1 MARAALGA
9 GAFFLTDSG
18 PAGRYLSRVIAVST
32 PVGLTGG
39 VAAVVEP
46 AAPLTFQEVY
56 DGNVDYVWKTVCR
69 LGVHGPAVE
78 DAVQEVFVVVHRKLA
93 SFEGRSSMH
102 TWLFQI
108 ARRVVHDHRRTVRRK
123 ERPPGPNQSVPDLG
137 AVAADE
143 STSPDA
149 AARRAEAARVL
160 YKLLDNLDTDK
171 REVFI
176 LAELDQLAA
185 PKIADVL
192 GINVNTVYSR
202 LRLARE
208 AFNAALARH
217 HARDGKT

>member
-1 MARAALGA
+1 
-9 GAFFLTDSG
+9 LTDSG
-18 PAGRYLSRVIAVST
+18 PAGRYLRRVVAVST
-32 PVGLTGG
+32 PAGLSGG
-39 VAAVVEP
+39 ASTVLEP

-69 LGVHGPAVE
+69 LGLRGPAVE

-123 ERPPGPNQSVPDLG
+123 EHPPGPNQSVPDLG
-137 AVAADE
+137 AIAADE
-143 STSPDA
+143 SHSPDA
-149 AARRAEAARVL
+149 SARRAEAARVL
-160 YKLLDNLDTDK
+160 YELLDKLDTDK

-176 LAELDQLAA
+176 LAELEQLAA
-185 PKIADVL
+185 PKIAQVL

-208 AFNAALARH
+208 AFNLALARH
-217 HARDGKT
+217 HARDGKKS

>member
-1 MARAALGA
+1 M
-9 GAFFLTDSG
+9 TDSG
-18 PAGRYLSRVIAVST
+18 PTGRYLSKVVAVSR
-32 PVGLTGG
+32 PAGLSGD
-39 VAAVVEP
+39 AATAFEP

-69 LGVHGPAVE
+69 LGVHGPSVE
-78 DAVQEVFVVVHRKLA
+78 DAVQDVFVVVHRKLA
-93 SFEGRSSMH
+93 SFQGRSSMR

-123 ERPPGPNQSVPDLG
+123 EHPPGPNEWVPDLG

-143 STSPDA
+143 SASPDA
-149 AARRAEAARVL
+149 SARRAEAARVL
-160 YKLLDNLDTDK
+160 YELLDKLDTDK

-185 PKIADVL
+185 PEIAQVL

-217 HARDGKT
+217 HARDGKK

>member
-1 MARAALGA
+1 VA
-9 GAFFLTDSG
+9 
-18 PAGRYLSRVIAVST
+18 VVST
-32 PVGLTGG
+32 PAGLSGG
-39 VAAVVEP
+39 AATVYET

-69 LGVHGPAVE
+69 LGVHGPSAE

-93 SFEGRSSMH
+93 SFERRSSMH

-123 ERPPGPNQSVPDLG
+123 EHPAGPNESVPDLG

-143 STSPDA
+143 SSSPDA
-149 AARRAEAARVL
+149 SAQRAEAARVL
-160 YKLLDNLDTDK
+160 YKLLDKLDTDQ

-185 PKIADVL
+185 PKIAQVL

-208 AFNAALARH
+208 AVNAALARH
-217 HARDGKT
+217 HARDGKK

>member
-1 MARAALGA
+1 M
-9 GAFFLTDSG
+9 TDSG
-18 PAGRYLSRVIAVST
+18 SAGRYLSRVIAVSRPAGLSGAEVT
-32 PVGLTGG
+32 AFEPV
-39 VAAVVEP
+39 
-46 AAPLTFQEVY
+46 APVTFEQVY
-56 DGNVDYVWKTVCR
+56 DENVDYVWKTVCR
-69 LGVHGPAVE
+69 LGVRGPAVE

-123 ERPPGPNQSVPDLG
+123 ERPPLPNEPVQDLG
-137 AVAADE
+137 AIAADE

-149 AARRAEAARVL
+149 TARRAEAARVL
-160 YKLLDNLDTDK
+160 YELLDKLDTDK

-176 LAELDQLAA
+176 LAEVEELAA
-185 PKIADVL
+185 PNIAQVL

-208 AFNAALARH
+208 AFNLALARH
-217 HARDGKT
+217 HGRDGRK

>member
-1 MARAALGA
+1 M
-9 GAFFLTDSG
+9 TDWG
-18 PAGRYLSRVIAVST
+18 LAGRYLPRVVAVST
-32 PVGLTGG
+32 PAGLPGC
-39 VAAVVEP
+39 AATVFEP

-69 LGVHGPAVE
+69 LGVHGAAVE

-93 SFEGRSSMH
+93 SFEGRSSMR

-123 ERPPGPNQSVPDLG
+123 EHPPGPNESVPDLG
-137 AVAADE
+137 AIAADE
-143 STSPDA
+143 SSSPDA
-149 AARRAEAARVL
+149 SARRAEAARVL
-160 YKLLDNLDTDK
+160 YELLDKLDMDK

-176 LAELDQLAA
+176 LAELEQLAA
-185 PKIADVL
+185 PEIAQVL

-202 LRLARE
+202 LRLSRE

-217 HARDGKT
+217 HARDGKK

>member
-1 MARAALGA
+1 
-9 GAFFLTDSG
+9 
-18 PAGRYLSRVIAVST
+18 VIAVST
-32 PVGLTGG
+32 PAGLSGG
-39 VAAVVEP
+39 AATVFET
-46 AAPLTFQEVY
+46 AAPPTFQEVY

-69 LGVHGPAVE
+69 LGVHGIAVE
-78 DAVQEVFVVVHRKLA
+78 DAVQEVFLVVHRKLV
-93 SFEGRSSMH
+93 SFEGRSSIH

-108 ARRVVHDHRRTVRRK
+108 ARRVVYDHRRTVRRK

-149 AARRAEAARVL
+149 SARRAEAVRVL

-171 REVFI
+171 REVFV

-185 PKIADVL
+185 PEIAQVL

-202 LRLARE
+202 VRLARE

-217 HARDGKT
+217 HARDGKK

>member
-1 MARAALGA
+1 MSR
-9 GAFFLTDSG
+9 
-18 PAGRYLSRVIAVST
+18 PAGLSGGEVTAFE
-32 PVGLTGG
+32 PV
-39 VAAVVEP
+39 
-46 AAPLTFQEVY
+46 APLTFEQVY
-56 DGNVDYVWKTVCR
+56 DENVDYVWKTVCR
-69 LGVHGPAVE
+69 LGVRGPAVE

-123 ERPPGPNQSVPDLG
+123 EHPPLPNESVPDLG
-137 AVAADE
+137 AIAADE

-149 AARRAEAARVL
+149 TARRAEAARVL
-160 YKLLDNLDTDK
+160 YDLLDKLDTDK

-176 LAELDQLAA
+176 LAEVEELAA
-185 PKIADVL
+185 PEIAQVL

-208 AFNAALARH
+208 AFNLALARH
-217 HARDGKT
+217 HGRDGRK

>member
-1 MARAALGA
+1 
-9 GAFFLTDSG
+9 
-18 PAGRYLSRVIAVST
+18 VIAVSRPAGLSGGEVT
-32 PVGLTGG
+32 AFEPV
-39 VAAVVEP
+39 
-46 AAPLTFQEVY
+46 APRTFEQVY
-56 DGNVDYVWKTVCR
+56 DENVDYVWKTVCR
-69 LGVHGPAVE
+69 LGVRGPAVE

-123 ERPPGPNQSVPDLG
+123 EHPPLPNESVPDLG
-137 AVAADE
+137 AIAADE

-149 AARRAEAARVL
+149 TARRAEAARVL
-160 YKLLDNLDTDK
+160 YELLDKLDTDK

-176 LAELDQLAA
+176 LAEVEELAA
-185 PKIADVL
+185 PDIAQVL

-208 AFNAALARH
+208 AFNLALARH
-217 HARDGKT
+217 HGRDGRK

>member
-1 MARAALGA
+1 
-9 GAFFLTDSG
+9 
-18 PAGRYLSRVIAVST
+18 VIAVSRPAGLSGGEVT
-32 PVGLTGG
+32 AFEPV
-39 VAAVVEP
+39 
-46 AAPLTFQEVY
+46 APLTFEQVY
-56 DGNVDYVWKTVCR
+56 DENVDYVWKTVCR
-69 LGVHGPAVE
+69 LGVRGPAVE

-123 ERPPGPNQSVPDLG
+123 EHPPLPNESVPDLG
-137 AVAADE
+137 AIAADE

-160 YKLLDNLDTDK
+160 YELLDKLDTDK

-176 LAELDQLAA
+176 LAEVEELAA
-185 PKIADVL
+185 PNIAQVL

-208 AFNAALARH
+208 AFNLALARH
-217 HARDGKT
+217 HGRDGRK

>member
-1 MARAALGA
+1 
-9 GAFFLTDSG
+9 LTDSG
-18 PAGRYLSRVIAVST
+18 AVGRYLPRVVVVST
-32 PVGLTGG
+32 PAGLSGS
-39 VAAVVEP
+39 AATVYET

-69 LGVHGPAVE
+69 LGVHGPSVE

-93 SFEGRSSMH
+93 SFERRSSMR

-123 ERPPGPNQSVPDLG
+123 EHPPGPNESVPDLG

-143 STSPDA
+143 SSSPDA
-149 AARRAEAARVL
+149 SAQRAEAARVL
-160 YKLLDNLDTDK
+160 YKLLDNLDTDQ

-185 PKIADVL
+185 PKIAQVL

-202 LRLARE
+202 LRLSRE

-217 HARDGKT
+217 HARDGKK